1 VLEVRSRK
9 LTGLTGLLRG
19 CTLYVYRTYVL
30 FVHRGIGMSVR
41 ALTRP
46 ERKTVNRSELRQKQS
61 ATLRMARGNQVVVIS
76 ANHEE
81 DEKLLLDKK
90 YFDEIVK
97 QLQAVIETLEIIGD
111 QKLFNQILGVSE
123 SLEENTR
130 LGRLHSFEEA
140 FGEK

>member
-1 VLEVRSRK
+1 
-9 LTGLTGLLRG
+9 
-19 CTLYVYRTYVL
+19 
-30 FVHRGIGMSVR
+30 MSAS

-46 ERKTVNRSELRQKQS
+46 EKKIVNRSELRQKQR

-76 ANHEE
+76 ANDEE

-97 QLQAVIETLEIIGD
+97 QLRAVIETLEIIGD
-111 QKLFNQILGVSE
+111 QRLFNQILGVSE
-123 SLEENTR
+123 SLEKDTR
-130 LGRLHSFEEA
+130 LGKLHSFEEA

>member
-1 VLEVRSRK
+1 MTVK
-9 LTGLTGLLRG
+9 
-19 CTLYVYRTYVL
+19 
-30 FVHRGIGMSVR
+30 

-46 ERKTVNRSELRQKQS
+46 EKKIVNRSELRQKQR

-76 ANHEE
+76 ANDQE
-81 DEKLLLDKK
+81 DEKLLLDKQ

-97 QLQAVIETLEIIGD
+97 QLRAVVETLEIISD

-130 LGRLHSFEEA
+130 LGKLHSFEEA
-140 FGEK
+140 FGGE

>member
-1 VLEVRSRK
+1 MNVK
-9 LTGLTGLLRG
+9 T
-19 CTLYVYRTYVL
+19 
-30 FVHRGIGMSVR
+30 
-41 ALTRP
+41 LTRP
-46 ERKTVNRSELRQKQS
+46 EKKIVNRSELRQKQR

-76 ANHEE
+76 ASDEE

-97 QLQAVIETLEIIGD
+97 ELRALIETLEIIGD
-111 QKLFNQILGVSE
+111 PRLFKQILGASE

-130 LGRLHSFEEA
+130 LGKLHSFEEA

>member
-1 VLEVRSRK
+1 
-9 LTGLTGLLRG
+9 
-19 CTLYVYRTYVL
+19 
-30 FVHRGIGMSVR
+30 MSVK

-81 DEKLLLDKK
+81 DEKLLLDKR

-97 QLQAVIETLEIIGD
+97 QLEAVIETLEIISD
-111 QKLFNQILGVSE
+111 QKLFNQILAVSE
-123 SLEENTR
+123 SLEQKTR
-130 LGRLHSFEEA
+130 LVKLHSFEEA
-140 FGEK
+140 FGEE

>member
-1 VLEVRSRK
+1 
-9 LTGLTGLLRG
+9 
-19 CTLYVYRTYVL
+19 
-30 FVHRGIGMSVR
+30 MSVK

-90 YFDEIVK
+90 YFDEIV
-97 QLQAVIETLEIIGD
+97 QRLRALIETLEITSD
-111 QKLFNQILGVSE
+111 QKLFKQILGAAE
-123 SLEENTR
+123 SLEEDTR
-130 LGRLHSFEEA
+130 LGRLHSFEEV
-140 FGEK
+140 FGKG